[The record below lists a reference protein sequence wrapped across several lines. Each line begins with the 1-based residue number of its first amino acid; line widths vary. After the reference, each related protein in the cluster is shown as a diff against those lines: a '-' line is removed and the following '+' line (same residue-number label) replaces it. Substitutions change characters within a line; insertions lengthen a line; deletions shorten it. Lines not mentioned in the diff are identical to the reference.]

1 MAGKAPEKSAAR
13 QGAEDRAARGK
24 RLALTR
30 SNARLAA
37 VQALYQWEAT
47 GTRAEKVVKE
57 FTDHRLGEIVD
68 DIALPPADLKLF
80 TTIVL
85 GAAANV
91 AELDDMVAAVL
102 TEDWTVERLE
112 ATLRAIL
119 RCGIF
124 ELAHRE
130 DVPPRVVIAEY
141 VAVCDAFFGAKETGL
156 VNGILDQLARQLR
169 PAEMGPG
176 GPVSD

>member
-1 MAGKAPEKSAAR
+1 MMAGKAPEKMAGRSD
-13 QGAEDRAARGK
+13 DRAERSK
-24 RLALTR
+24 RLALMR
-30 SNARLAA
+30 SSARLAA
-37 VQALYQWEAT
+37 VQALYQWGAT
-47 GTRAEKVVKE
+47 GNRAEVIVNE
-57 FTDHRLGEIVD
+57 FADHRLGEVVD
-68 DIALPPADLKLF
+68 GVALPPADLKLF
-80 TTIVL
+80 TQVVL
-85 GAAANV
+85 GAAAHV
-91 AELDDMVAAVL
+91 AELDDMISAVL

-141 VAVCDAFFGAKETGL
+141 VAVCDAFFAAKETGL

-169 PAEMGPG
+169 PAEMGPAG
-176 GPVSD
+176 AD

>member
-1 MAGKAPEKSAAR
+1 MTTKAP
-13 QGAEDRAARGK
+13 GEDRAERGK

-30 SNARLAA
+30 SSARLAA

-47 GTRAEKVVKE
+47 GLAPAKVIKE
-57 FTDHRLGEIVD
+57 FTEHRLGEVVD
-68 DIALPPADLKLF
+68 EVALPPADLKLF
-80 TTIVL
+80 TLIVT
-85 GAAANV
+85 GAATNA
-91 AELDDMVAAVL
+91 AELDDMIAAVL
-102 TEDWTVERLE
+102 TEDWTTERLE

-119 RCGIF
+119 RCGAF

-141 VAVCDAFFGAKETGL
+141 VGVCDAFFGAKETGL

-169 PAEMGPG
+169 PDEMGAGKPGAGG
-176 GPVSD
+176 GPAAR

>member
-1 MAGKAPEKSAAR
+1 MAAKAPE
-13 QGAEDRAARGK
+13 EDRATRGK
-24 RLALTR
+24 RMALTR

-47 GTRAEKVVKE
+47 GAKPAAVIKE
-57 FTDHRLGEIVD
+57 FTDFRLGEVVD
-68 DIALPPADLKLF
+68 DVALPPADLKLF
-80 TTIVL
+80 ALVVT

-91 AELDDMVAAVL
+91 SDLDDMIAAVL

-119 RCGIF
+119 RCGVF

-141 VAVCDAFFGAKETGL
+141 VGVCDAFFGAKETGL

-169 PAEMGPG
+169 PDEMGPG
-176 GPVSD
+176 SGPAAR

>member
-1 MAGKAPEKSAAR
+1 MRGWRRCRRSIN
-13 QGAEDRAARGK
+13 GK
-24 RLALTR
+24 RP
-30 SNARLAA
+30 ARAPKS
-37 VQALYQWEAT
+37 VI
-47 GTRAEKVVKE
+47 KE
-57 FTDHRLGEIVD
+57 FADHRLGEVVD
-68 DIALPPADLKLF
+68 DVALPPADLKLF
-80 TTIVL
+80 TTVVL
-85 GAAANV
+85 GAPSNV
-91 AELDDMVAAVL
+91 AELDDMIAAVL

-119 RCGIF
+119 RCGVF

-141 VAVCDAFFGAKETGL
+141 VGVCDAFFGAKETGL

-176 GPVSD
+176 GPAVTERGGGGEAQAAG